1 MDVKSERPSFL
12 IYKADYD
19 SIKNLSDQ
27 NLWKLFR
34 AIFEYYND
42 EELKLEPEVQMA
54 LNFLKKQFQLD
65 HIKWEKK
72 VAAQRANGE
81 KGGRPKS
88 SDGIDSGEEK
98 PNQTHGNFK
107 NPTKPKK
114 AEKEKEEEKGKGK
127 EKGKEK
133 GKKKEKVNIDIKMA
147 TPRKL
152 AKHEINNIENKEN
165 LIEVWET
172 IFSDTWKQD
181 SKIRE
186 MYENKLAELED

>member
-12 IYKADYD
+12 IYKSFYEP
-19 SIKNLSDQ
+19 IKILSYE
-27 NLWKLFR
+27 NKGKLFE
-34 AIFEYYND
+34 AIFEYQING
-42 EELKLEPEVQMA
+42 KLEAEPQIQMA
-54 LNFLKKQFQLD
+54 FAFFKNQFELD
-65 HIKWEKK
+65 QEKWEKK
-72 VAAQRANGE
+72 VAAQRANGK

-114 AEKEKEEEKGKGK
+114 AEKEKEKGK
-127 EKGKEK
+127 EKE
-133 GKKKEKVNIDIKMA
+133 KEKVNIDIKMA

-152 AKHEINNIENKEN
+152 AKNEINNIENKEN
-165 LIEVWET
+165 LIKVWKT

-186 MYENKLAELED
+186 MYENKLAEFEV

>member
-1 MDVKSERPSFL
+1 MDLKSERPSFL
-12 IYKADYD
+12 MYKADYD

-27 NLWKLFR
+27 NLGKLFR
-34 AIFEYYND
+34 AIFEYHND
-42 EELKLEPEVQMA
+42 KELKLEPEVQMA

-98 PNQTHGNFK
+98 TNQTHGNFK

-114 AEKEKEEEKGKGK
+114 AEKEKEKGK
-127 EKGKEK
+127 EKEKE
-133 GKKKEKVNIDIKMA
+133 KEKVNIDIKMA
-147 TPRKL
+147 TPRRF
-152 AKHEINNIENKEN
+152 AKNEIQNTGKKEDLIDLWENN
-165 LIEVWET
+165 
-172 IFSDTWKQD
+172 FSDAWKQD
-181 SKIRE
+181 SKIKG
-186 MYENKLAELED
+186 MYENKLSEIED

>member
-12 IYKADYD
+12 IYKSFYG
-19 SIKNLSDQ
+19 SIKHLTDENLG
-27 NLWKLFR
+27 KLFR
-34 AIFEYYND
+34 AMFEYHND
-42 EELKLEPEVQMA
+42 RVLKLEPEIQMA
-54 LNFLKKQFQLD
+54 LNFIKNQFELD
-65 HIKWEKK
+65 QRKWEKK
-72 VAAQRANGE
+72 VAAQMANGK

-88 SDGIDSGEEK
+88 SGAIDSVEEK
-98 PNQTHGNFK
+98 PNQTHGYFK

-114 AEKEKEEEKGKGK
+114 AEKGK

-133 GKKKEKVNIDIKMA
+133 EKEKVNIDIKMA

>member
-1 MDVKSERPSFL
+1 MDDKSERPSFL
-12 IYKADYD
+12 MYKADYP
-19 SIKNLSDQ
+19 SIKHLTDENLG
-27 NLWKLFR
+27 KLTR
-34 AIFEYYND
+34 AVFEYHNNR
-42 EELKLEPEVQMA
+42 ELKLEPEVQMA

-114 AEKEKEEEKGKGK
+114 AEKEKEKGK
-127 EKGKEK
+127 EKEKE
-133 GKKKEKVNIDIKMA
+133 KEKVNIDIKMA

-152 AKHEINNIENKEN
+152 AKNEINNIENKEN
-165 LIEVWET
+165 LIKVWKT
-172 IFSDTWKQD
+172 IYSDTWKQD

-186 MYENKLAELED
+186 MYENKLSEFED

>member
-1 MDVKSERPSFL
+1 MDLKSERPSFL

-27 NLWKLFR
+27 NLGKLFR
-34 AIFEYYND
+34 AIFEYHND
-42 EELKLEPEVQMA
+42 KELKLEPEVQMA
-54 LNFLKKQFQLD
+54 LNFLKKQFKLD
-65 HIKWEKK
+65 QRKWEKK
-72 VAAQRANGE
+72 VAAQRANGK

-114 AEKEKEEEKGKGK
+114 AEKEKEKGK
-127 EKGKEK
+127 EKE
-133 GKKKEKVNIDIKMA
+133 KEKVNIDIKMA

-152 AKHEINNIENKEN
+152 AKNEINNIENKEN
-165 LIEVWET
+165 LNKVWKT

-181 SKIRE
+181 SKIKE
-186 MYENKLAELED
+186 MYENKLSEFEN

>member
-12 IYKADYD
+12 IYKSFYEP
-19 SIKNLSDQ
+19 IKILSYE
-27 NLWKLFR
+27 NKGKLLE
-34 AIFEYYND
+34 ALFEYQING
-42 EELKLEPEVQMA
+42 KLEVEPQIQMA
-54 LNFLKKQFQLD
+54 FAFFKNQFELD
-65 HIKWEKK
+65 QEKWEKK
-72 VAAQRANGE
+72 VAAQRANGK

-114 AEKEKEEEKGKGK
+114 AEKEKEKGK
-127 EKGKEK
+127 EKE
-133 GKKKEKVNIDIKMA
+133 KEKVNIDIKMA

-152 AKHEINNIENKEN
+152 AKNEINNIENKEN
-165 LIEVWET
+165 LNKVWKT

-181 SKIRE
+181 SKIKE
-186 MYENKLAELED
+186 MYKNKLSKFEN

>member
-1 MDVKSERPSFL
+1 MDLKSERPSFL

-19 SIKNLSDQ
+19 SIINLSDQ
-27 NLWKLFR
+27 NLGKLFR
-34 AIFEYYND
+34 AIFEYHND
-42 EELKLEPEVQMA
+42 KELKLEPEVQMA

-72 VAAQRANGE
+72 VAAQRANGK

-114 AEKEKEEEKGKGK
+114 AEKEKEKGK
-127 EKGKEK
+127 EKE
-133 GKKKEKVNIDIKMA
+133 KEKVNIDIKMA

-152 AKHEINNIENKEN
+152 AKNEINNIENKEN
-165 LIEVWET
+165 LIEVWENK
-172 IFSDTWKQD
+172 FSDTWKED
-181 SKIRE
+181 SKISQ
-186 MYENKLAELED
+186 MYKNKLFEFED

>member
-1 MDVKSERPSFL
+1 MDLKSERPSFL

-27 NLWKLFR
+27 NLGKLFR
-34 AIFEYYND
+34 AIFEYHND
-42 EELKLEPEVQMA
+42 KELKLEPEVQMA
-54 LNFLKKQFQLD
+54 LNFLKKQFKLD

-114 AEKEKEEEKGKGK
+114 AEKGK

-133 GKKKEKVNIDIKMA
+133 EKEKVNIDIKMA

-152 AKHEINNIENKEN
+152 AKNEINNIENKEN
-165 LIEVWET
+165 LIKVWKT
-172 IFSDTWKQD
+172 IFSNTWKQD
-181 SKIRE
+181 SKIKE
-186 MYENKLAELED
+186 MYENKLSEFEN

>member
-1 MDVKSERPSFL
+1 MDLKSERPSFL

-19 SIKNLSDQ
+19 AIKNLSDQ
-27 NLWKLFR
+27 NLGKLFR
-34 AIFEYYND
+34 AIFEYHND
-42 EELKLEPEVQMA
+42 KELQLEPEVQMA
-54 LNFLKKQFQLD
+54 LNFLKKQLQLD

-72 VAAQRANGE
+72 VAAQKANGE
-81 KGGRPKS
+81 KGGRPKK
-88 SDGIDSGEEK
+88 SDGPDSKEK
-98 PNQTHGNFK
+98 PNQTHGFPK

-114 AEKEKEEEKGKGK
+114 PEKEK

-152 AKHEINNIENKEN
+152 AKNEINNIENKEN

>member
-1 MDVKSERPSFL
+1 MDLKSERPSFL

-27 NLWKLFR
+27 NLGKLFR
-34 AIFEYYND
+34 AIFEYHND
-42 EELKLEPEVQMA
+42 KELKLEPEVQMA

-114 AEKEKEEEKGKGK
+114 PEKEK

-152 AKHEINNIENKEN
+152 AKNEINNIENKEN
-165 LIEVWET
+165 LNKVWKT

-181 SKIRE
+181 SKIKE
-186 MYENKLAELED
+186 MYENKLSEFEN

>member
-12 IYKADYD
+12 IYKSFYG
-19 SIKNLSDQ
+19 SIKHLTDENLG
-27 NLWKLFR
+27 KLFR
-34 AIFEYYND
+34 AMFEYHND
-42 EELKLEPEVQMA
+42 RVLKLEPEIQMA
-54 LNFLKKQFQLD
+54 LNFIKNQFELD
-65 HIKWEKK
+65 QRKWEKK
-72 VAAQRANGE
+72 VAAQMANGK

-88 SDGIDSGEEK
+88 SGAIDSVEEK
-98 PNQTHGNFK
+98 PNQTHGYFK

-114 AEKEKEEEKGKGK
+114 AEKGKGKGK
-127 EKGKEK
+127 EKE
-133 GKKKEKVNIDIKMA
+133 KEKVNIDIKMA

-186 MYENKLAELED
+186 MYENKLTELED